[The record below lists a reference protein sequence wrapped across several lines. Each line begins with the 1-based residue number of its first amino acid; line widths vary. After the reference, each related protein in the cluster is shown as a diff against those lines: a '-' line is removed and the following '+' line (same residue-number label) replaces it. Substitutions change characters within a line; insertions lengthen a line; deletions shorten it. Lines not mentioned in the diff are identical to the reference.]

1 MSRKFAAL
9 SNEGGHANMP
19 TTLLF
24 PFPSECWSCKP
35 ISLHPRHSGKRGFP
49 TYRAGLQVS

>member
-9 SNEGGHANMP
+9 SNEGGHAKMP

-49 TYRAGLQVS
+49 TYLAGLQVS